1 MRVIIAHTAGFCMG
15 VRRAMNKAFITMR
28 REEGPIYTHGPL
40 IHNPQV
46 VKLLNERGVRE
57 IHDASEA
64 SDGTVILRAHGITP
78 WERKNLKQSNLSIVD
93 ATCPKVGRVH
103 AAVRKH
109 HAQGYLVVVVG
120 DQDHPEVVGIVGHT
134 DGTGLVVNTPAE
146 AAGLPDVDRVL
157 VVAQTTFEEGRFSE
171 ILDAIRAR
179 YRGLEVKAINTI
191 CQSTMRR
198 QEEVRHLAQR
208 VDAMVVVGGKNS
220 GNTRR
225 LVEVAVESG
234 VPAFHIEDV
243 SDLDAD
249 VLCAYGTVGLTAG
262 ASTPNWVIM
271 EVADHL
277 SHIDR
282 KERRPI
288 WSRAASMMRFLVLTS
303 IFASISAGGLATA
316 AAVLMGVNSFFV
328 IPLISG
334 LLIFTM
340 YVLNRTQ
347 DREALKFNDPLR
359 EALYTRY
366 KTALSLSGV
375 VTFAVSLLLAFMISG
390 AVVVLL
396 VAATLM
402 GIAYSVKVVPE
413 SFERFTR
420 YRRLKD
426 IPASKTFF
434 VAGAWAAIAG
444 AVPYFSAIDRITFMS
459 FLAVFFIAFLLVFI
473 RAALYDIR
481 DIQGDAVVGRETI
494 PIVIGKGWTQRLLV
508 VLTALVMCVLIVS
521 TATGLV
527 TSVGWWLLIIP
538 FYTFC
543 VLYLYHRR
551 VIFQGIVFELVVDFG
566 FILAGMTSLVW
577 FLYTR
582 PH

>member
-46 VKLLNERGVRE
+46 VKLLTERGVRE
-57 IHDASEA
+57 IHNASEA
-64 SDGTVILRAHGITP
+64 SEGTVILRAHGITP
-78 WERKNLKQSNLSIVD
+78 QERKNLKESRLSIVD

-120 DQDHPEVVGIVGHT
+120 DRDHPEVVGIVGHT
-134 DGTGLVVNTPAE
+134 DDTGRVVNTPAE
-146 AAGLPDVDRVL
+146 AGELPDADRVL
-157 VVAQTTFEEGRFSE
+157 VVAQTTFEEGRFCE

-179 YRGLEVKAINTI
+179 YADGEVKDINTI

-198 QEEVRHLAQR
+198 QEEVRNLAEK

-234 VPAFHIEDV
+234 VPAFHIED
-243 SDLDAD
+243 SLDLDAD
-249 VLCAYGTVGLTAG
+249 ALGAYRTVGLTAG

-277 SHIDR
+277 SRIDR
-282 KERRPI
+282 KQRRRI
-288 WSRAASMMRFLVLTS
+288 WSLAASMMRFLVLTS

-316 AAVLMGVNSFFV
+316 AAVLMGVNSFYT

-359 EALYTRY
+359 ESFYTRH
-366 KTALSLSGV
+366 KTALSVSGV
-375 VTFAVSLLLAFMISG
+375 MTFVVSLFLAFTLSP
-390 AVVVLL
+390 AAVVLL
-396 VAATLM
+396 VAAALL

-413 SFERFTR
+413 SLERFTK

-444 AVPYFSAIDRITFMS
+444 AIPYLSAFDRISFTS
-459 FLAVFFIAFLLVFI
+459 FLAVFCLSFLLVFI

-508 VLTALVMCVLIVS
+508 FLTAVVLCVLAAS
-521 TATGLV
+521 TAVGLV
-527 TSVGWWLLIIP
+527 TSAGWWLLIIP
-538 FYTFC
+538 LYTFF

-566 FILAGMTSLVW
+566 FILAGLTSLVW
-577 FLYTR
+577 FLCTR